1 MAKAGSGSERTHV
14 FQQHREQAPKPP
26 SPGQVDFKAALTA
39 MRALAKNPDDTAQVF
54 RIVESLSGPAAQRQF
69 IRFSRTALGHRVL
82 SSREDLLSTL
92 CDRARLEA
100 MPEDSLGRAYL
111 RFIDAEGITPGGLVD
126 ASAEGSTGRWRTEVI
141 GVERELF
148 RHRMRDMHDLWHAI
162 TGYRGDLIG
171 ESSLLAFT
179 FAQTRAPGI
188 ALIVA
193 VALSR
198 APNAYR
204 RVILNGFA
212 RGVRAAWLPGQDW
225 VSLLPLPLTTV
236 RELLHIDAP
245 PSYVPVYTRDVPT
258 MRGRAA

>member
-1 MAKAGSGSERTHV
+1 MQPKSGQDQERQAHVEAGRIDLKTAIE
-14 FQQHREQAPKPP
+14 
-26 SPGQVDFKAALTA
+26 A
-39 MRALAKNPDDTAQVF
+39 MRALAKDPNDTAQVF

-69 IRFSRTALGHRVL
+69 VRFSRTTTGQRVL
-82 SSREDLLSTL
+82 QRREDLLTVL
-92 CDRARLEA
+92 ADRARLAA
-100 MPEDSLGRAYL
+100 MPDDSLGRAYL
-111 RFIDAEGITPGGLVD
+111 AFIDAEGITAGGLVE
-126 ASAEGSTGRWRTEVI
+126 ASTEGSTGRWSADVI
-141 GVERELF
+141 GAERTLF
-148 RHRMRDMHDLWHAI
+148 RRRMRDMHDLWHTV

-204 RVILNGFA
+204 RVIARGFV

-225 VSLLPLPLTTV
+225 VALLPLPLSTV
-236 RELLHIDAP
+236 RDLLHVDAP
-245 PSYVPVYTRDVPT
+245 PSYVPVYTRDVPG
-258 MRGRAA
+258 MRDAAQ

>member
-1 MAKAGSGSERTHV
+1 MLEAGSGSEEHV
-14 FQQHREQAPKPP
+14 SFQQHHEQPPKPAAAA
-26 SPGQVDFKAALTA
+26 QLDFKAALTA
-39 MRALAKNPDDTAQVF
+39 MRALAKNPNDTAQVF

-69 IRFSRTALGHRVL
+69 VRFSHTALGRRVL
-82 SSREDLLSTL
+82 TSREDLLSVL
-92 CDRARLEA
+92 SDRARLSA

-126 ASAEGSTGRWRTEVI
+126 ASAEGSTGRWRSEVI
-141 GVERELF
+141 GVERDLF
-148 RHRMRDMHDLWHAI
+148 RHRMRDMHDLWHAV

-204 RVILNGFA
+204 RVILNGFV

-236 RELLHIDAP
+236 RELLRIDAP

-258 MRGRAA
+258 MRA